1 MRRRPYEP
9 DPGNAGGGSHARLKA
24 LSSRSLPAEGAAF
37 FFMGEH
43 DPSPARA
50 LVFANGDLHDGPAVR
65 RALHEGAGALI
76 IAADGGAR
84 LALACGLTPHLV
96 VGDMDSLSEDD
107 LADLRAHGAIIQR
120 VTAEKD
126 ETDLEL
132 ALLAA
137 AERGAAWVR
146 VLGAAGG
153 RLDQTLAN
161 ALLLTLDA
169 LTGRDVRL
177 VAGQQTLWL
186 IGPGEHALDGAPGD
200 TISLIP
206 LGGDARGVR
215 TEGLRYPLR
224 GETLRFGP
232 ARGVSNIIAAAG
244 ARVALDEGTLVVVH
258 TPGRA

>member
-1 MRRRPYEP
+1 
-9 DPGNAGGGSHARLKA
+9 
-24 LSSRSLPAEGAAF
+24 
-37 FFMGEH
+37 MGEH
-43 DPSPARA
+43 DRSQTRA
-50 LVFANGDLHDGPAVR
+50 LVFANGDLHDGPAVQQ
-65 RALHEGAGALI
+65 ALQQGAGALV

-96 VGDMDSLSEDD
+96 VGDMDSLSEEE
-107 LADLRAHGAIIQR
+107 LADLRARGVAIQR
-120 VTAEKD
+120 VAAEKD

-137 AERGAAWVR
+137 AERGATWVR

-161 ALLLTLDA
+161 VLLLTLDA
-169 LTGRDVRL
+169 LSGRDVRL
-177 VAGQQTLWL
+177 VAGRQTLWL
-186 IGPGEHALDGAPGD
+186 IGPGDHALDGASDD

-232 ARGVSNIIAAAG
+232 ARGVSNVIAEAG

>member
-1 MRRRPYEP
+1 
-9 DPGNAGGGSHARLKA
+9 
-24 LSSRSLPAEGAAF
+24 
-37 FFMGEH
+37 MGEH
-43 DPSPARA
+43 DWSPARA
-50 LVFANGDLHDGPAVR
+50 LVFANGDLHDGSAVQQ
-65 RALHEGAGALI
+65 ALQQGAGALVV
-76 IAADGGAR
+76 AADGGAR

-96 VGDMDSLSEDD
+96 VGDMDSLDEGE
-107 LADLRAHGAIIQR
+107 LADLRARGAAIRR
-120 VTAEKD
+120 VAAEKD

-137 AERGAAWVR
+137 AEHGAAWVR

-153 RLDQTLAN
+153 RLDQMLAN
-161 ALLLTLDA
+161 VLLLTLDVLA
-169 LTGRDVRL
+169 GRDVRL
-177 VAGQQTLWL
+177 AAGPQTLWL
-186 IGPGEHALDGAPGD
+186 IGPGDHALDGVPGD

-232 ARGVSNIIAAAG
+232 ARGISNVIAAAG

>member
-37 FFMGEH
+37 LMGEH
-43 DPSPARA
+43 DRSQTRA
-50 LVFANGDLHDGPAVR
+50 LVFANGDLHDGPAVQQ
-65 RALHEGAGALI
+65 ALQQGAGALV

-96 VGDMDSLSEDD
+96 VGDMDSLSEEE
-107 LADLRAHGAIIQR
+107 LADLRARGVAIQR
-120 VTAEKD
+120 VAAEKD

-137 AERGAAWVR
+137 AERGATWVR

-161 ALLLTLDA
+161 VLLLTLDA
-169 LTGRDVRL
+169 LAGRDVRL
-177 VAGQQTLWL
+177 VAGRQTLWL
-186 IGPGEHALDGAPGD
+186 IGPGDHALDGAPDD

-232 ARGVSNIIAAAG
+232 ARGVSNIIAEAG

>member
-1 MRRRPYEP
+1 
-9 DPGNAGGGSHARLKA
+9 
-24 LSSRSLPAEGAAF
+24 
-37 FFMGEH
+37 MGEH
-43 DPSPARA
+43 DRSPARA
-50 LVFANGDLHDGPAVR
+50 LVFANGNLHDGPAVQ
-65 RALHEGAGALI
+65 RALQQGAGALI
-76 IAADGGAR
+76 VAADGGAR

-96 VGDMDSLSEDD
+96 IGDMDSLSEGE
-107 LADLRAHGAIIQR
+107 LADLRARGAAIER
-120 VTAEKD
+120 VAAEKN

-137 AERGAAWVR
+137 AGRGAGWVR

-161 ALLLTLDA
+161 ILLLTLDA
-169 LTGRDVRL
+169 LAGRDVRL
-177 VAGQQTLWL
+177 AAGQQTLWL
-186 IGPGEHALDGAPGD
+186 IGPGDHALDGAPGD

-215 TEGLRYPLR
+215 TAGLRYPLR
-224 GETLRFGP
+224 GETLRSGP
-232 ARGVSNIIAAAG
+232 ARGVSNAIAVAG

>member
-37 FFMGEH
+37 LMGEH
-43 DPSPARA
+43 DRSQTRA

-65 RALHEGAGALI
+65 QALQQGAGALV

-96 VGDMDSLSEDD
+96 VGDMDSLSEEE
-107 LADLRAHGAIIQR
+107 LADLRARGVAIQR
-120 VTAEKD
+120 VAAEKD

-137 AERGAAWVR
+137 AERGATWVR

-161 ALLLTLDA
+161 VLLLTLDA
-169 LTGRDVRL
+169 LAGRDVRL
-177 VAGQQTLWL
+177 VAGRQTLWL
-186 IGPGEHALDGAPGD
+186 IGPGDHALDGAPDD

-232 ARGVSNIIAAAG
+232 ARGVSNIIAEAG

>member
-37 FFMGEH
+37 LMGEH
-43 DPSPARA
+43 DRSQTRA
-50 LVFANGDLHDGPAVR
+50 LVFANGDLHDGLAVQQ
-65 RALHEGAGALI
+65 ALQQGAGALV

-96 VGDMDSLSEDD
+96 VGDMDSLSEEE
-107 LADLRAHGAIIQR
+107 LADLRARGVAIQR
-120 VTAEKD
+120 VAAEKD

-137 AERGAAWVR
+137 AERGATWVR

-161 ALLLTLDA
+161 VLLLTLDV
-169 LTGRDVRL
+169 LSGRDVRL
-177 VAGQQTLWL
+177 VAGRQTLWL
-186 IGPGEHALDGAPGD
+186 IGPGDHALDGAPDD

-232 ARGVSNIIAAAG
+232 ARGVSNIIAEAG
-244 ARVALDEGTLVVVH
+244 ARVAFDVGTLVVVH

>member
-1 MRRRPYEP
+1 M
-9 DPGNAGGGSHARLKA
+9 S
-24 LSSRSLPAEGAAF
+24 
-37 FFMGEH
+37 EH
-43 DPSPARA
+43 DRSPARA

-65 RALHEGAGALI
+65 RALREGAGALVV
-76 IAADGGAR
+76 AADGGAR
-84 LALACGLTPHLV
+84 LALACALTPHLV
-96 VGDMDSLSEDD
+96 VGDMDSLSEGE
-107 LADLRAHGAIIQR
+107 LADLRARGAAIRR
-120 VTAEKD
+120 VAAEKD

-137 AERGAAWVR
+137 VEHGAAWVR

-153 RLDQTLAN
+153 RLDQMLAN
-161 ALLLTLDA
+161 VLLLTLDA
-169 LTGRDVRL
+169 LAGRDARL
-177 VAGQQTLWL
+177 VAGRQTLWL
-186 IGPGEHALDGAPGD
+186 IGPGDHALDGAPGD

-232 ARGVSNIIAAAG
+232 ARGVSNVIAAAG
-244 ARVALDEGTLVVVH
+244 ARVMLDEGTLVVVH